1 MRGSEACESLHIMK
15 SILVVCIGN
24 ICRSPMGEALVAAAL
39 PHVNVTSA
47 GVGALVGQ
55 PADPVARALMLERG
69 LDISAHRARQL
80 TSLMCQEADLI
91 LVMDD
96 EQRLHINQRH
106 PFTRGK
112 LFRLGDAA
120 RVDIPDPY
128 RLGRSAFEQA
138 LQLID
143 SGATS
148 WAERIKK
155 LS

>member
-1 MRGSEACESLHIMK
+1 MK
-15 SILVVCIGN
+15 SVLVVCIGN
-24 ICRSPMGEALVAAAL
+24 ICRSPMGEALIAAAL
-39 PHVNVTSA
+39 PHLNVSSA

-55 PADPVARALMLERG
+55 SADPLARALMAERG
-69 LDISAHRARQL
+69 LDIESHRARQL
-80 TSLMCQEADLI
+80 TSNMCQEADLI

-96 EQRLHINQRH
+96 DQRLHINQRH

-112 LFRLGDAA
+112 LFRLGEAA

-128 RLGRSAFEQA
+128 RLGRAAFDQA

-143 SGATS
+143 AGTAA

>member
-1 MRGSEACESLHIMK
+1 MRSV
-15 SILVVCIGN
+15 LVVCIGN
-24 ICRSPMGEALVAAAL
+24 ICRSPMGEALIAAAL
-39 PHVNVTSA
+39 PHLEVTSA

-55 PADPVARALMLERG
+55 PADPLARALMAERG
-69 LDISAHRARQL
+69 LNIEAHRARQL
-80 TSLMCQEADLI
+80 TGQMCQEADLI
-91 LVMDD
+91 FVMDE

-112 LFRLGDAA
+112 LFRLGEVA

-128 RLGRSAFEQA
+128 RLGRSAFDQA

-143 SGATS
+143 AGATA
-148 WAERIKK
+148 WADRIKK